1 MAARCT
7 VKLLCPVRV
16 IDRTV
21 TECNTNPCYPP
32 RRGTRRTASLMS
44 WSQFECLLLWPTQKQ
59 WLRWCFAQGALMM
72 LNHPISCG
80 VGWFWQWVRPPA
92 AGGHCVLG
100 TDLCHRDGEEEQ
112 KREQNSPWLKARY
125 CICAWKRVH
134 MLVILLPK
142 LLSNRKIEFRRR
154 QRRDFLLRLFGK
166 VLEQKQHCSQSR
178 TLSTEARDHMT
189 CDQASSCSFSP
200 IWKENNIVR

>member
-7 VKLLCPVRV
+7 VKLPCHWMQRKSLLSSAESDAMNRV
-16 IDRTV
+16 SHVLFTV
-21 TECNTNPCYPP
+21 WVFVVGTDTEAVTQMMFCSGGFNDVKSPDKL
-32 RRGTRRTASLMS
+32 RGR
-44 WSQFECLLLWPTQKQ
+44 
-59 WLRWCFAQGALMM
+59 
-72 LNHPISCG
+72 
-80 VGWFWQWVRPPA
+80 VVWQWVRPPA

-125 CICAWKRVH
+125 CICTWKHVH

-178 TLSTEARDHMT
+178 TLSTEARDQWLVT
-189 CDQASSCSFSP
+189 RVLLVLSLQFEKK
-200 IWKENNIVR
+200 ITL